1 MSGGTG
7 SNDDVKL
14 ASGSNAGNTT
24 AQPAAPGGSALA
36 SELASALEPMFK
48 TFFMDLADR
57 DEKWRNDQILR
68 DEKAQYN
75 REMDAMK
82 WREELA
88 RRDDDFKEWRKE
100 QAKRDK
106 DWRDEQAKRDDDFK
120 VWREKQEKR
129 DDEFKVWRERQEKRD
144 DEFKGWREKQSE
156 KQEKRDDEFKEWQK
170 KQSEEQTKRDDE
182 FKGWREKQSKILET
196 LQAAS
201 TSGVR
206 GAQAAPSTPV
216 LTTPRLP
223 FMSPSSVPRYLQE
236 APSRANSG
244 ASAYTGTP
252 QTSAQKPDKFDDK
265 WYIDLSEKNDD
276 ICKAVDL
283 SQIFDILGKDWCKA
297 WDIASTTES
306 LSESVDIQQILADY
320 RNACTAINEKLKVRK
335 VSEPT
340 YQAAFGALAMAVQNY
355 VAAKPGVQQGLYW
368 YDTHKTQIKRGDD
381 RYRMPDGSFS
391 TTNLPALEWSDI
403 AVVVEIKNDDM
414 TSTAHHVRG
423 QILQDFI
430 DMTETLPRR
439 FMIGLTLAQHGDICV
454 YVCVPGGVYS
464 AQLGSLHLAGK
475 TKPSTDNANPT
486 VDDQRVVAFLL
497 LLQERLCKDSGHL
510 TGKNMRLPV
519 KFSFGDIPDTLTDG
533 KSSDMLQ
540 STTVCPELSE
550 KDVAKGGIY
559 GRHWHLRGQR
569 TWVYPAQLKRKI
581 ADQPDEI
588 DDVFFKFQWSFDGD
602 GEIDVHRFV
611 LERGVPHVPKL
622 LHTAIIEGKAYGT
635 HSPKFK
641 GEAMVMEYVGKSVK
655 SLFGNDTLCTPSK
668 IIDIFA
674 GYVHTLVAAAG
685 IDNGQYALHR
695 DISIGNLMV
704 TEDGSPYIIDWGCGR
719 VCAEDDG
726 PRSSAKE
733 IIGTAV
739 YMGIRILAG
748 CNARSVIDDLESM
761 FLVLVH
767 YVWLTYG
774 KMDPIYK
781 HLWITPDLG
790 MVKAMRVSWLNAK
803 DTFFFNMGGSEILPK
818 ALHALVE
825 SLYELLFPSTFS
837 IGTLN
842 SKSTDPRRK
851 DFKVSAWLGAFDNAA
866 NIARKECN
874 IPMPNLDMLREH
886 VRTNLNRRISFIDEP
901 SLPPQ
906 ENTNKENRSQNLPDE
921 GFEELLSEGSKGNLP
936 ETPTQNSSKK
946 RLSDLT
952 NYSGNKKH
960 RM

>member
-1 MSGGTG
+1 MISGTTG
-7 SNDDVKL
+7 SNDDIKS
-14 ASGSNAGNTT
+14 ASGSNASNTT
-24 AQPAAPGGSALA
+24 AQLAAPGGSALA
-36 SELASALEPMFK
+36 F
-48 TFFMDLADR
+48 DL
-57 DEKWRNDQILR
+57 
-68 DEKAQYN
+68 
-75 REMDAMK
+75 
-82 WREELA
+82 
-88 RRDDDFKEWRKE
+88 
-100 QAKRDK
+100 
-106 DWRDEQAKRDDDFK
+106 
-120 VWREKQEKR
+120 
-129 DDEFKVWRERQEKRD
+129 
-144 DEFKGWREKQSE
+144 
-156 KQEKRDDEFKEWQK
+156 
-170 KQSEEQTKRDDE
+170 
-182 FKGWREKQSKILET
+182 
-196 LQAAS
+196 
-201 TSGVR
+201 
-206 GAQAAPSTPV
+206 
-216 LTTPRLP
+216 
-223 FMSPSSVPRYLQE
+223 PSSVPRYLQE
-236 APSRANSG
+236 ASSRANSG

-355 VAAKPGVQQGLYW
+355 VAAKPGLQQGLYW

-414 TSTAHHVRG
+414 ASTAHHVRG

-685 IDNGQYALHR
+685 IDINGQYALHR

-704 TEDGSPYIIDWGCGR
+704 TEDGSPYIIDWGSAR
-719 VCAEDDG
+719 VCTEDENS
-726 PRSSAKE
+726 RSPAKE
-733 IIGTAV
+733 IIGTGI

-748 CNARSVIDDLESM
+748 CNLRSVIDDLESM

-767 YVWLTYG
+767 CIWLTYG
-774 KMDPIYK
+774 KMDTNYEY
-781 HLWITPDLG
+781 LWITTTFSLL
-790 MVKAMRVSWLNAK
+790 KTMRVSWLGIQTN
-803 DTFFFNMGGSEILPK
+803 FILYMGVSETLPE

-825 SLYELLFPSTFS
+825 SLYELLFPSTFF
-837 IGTLN
+837 IGALDAN
-842 SKSTDPRRK
+842 SPDPRQK
-851 DFKVSAWLGAFDNAA
+851 YFDVSKWLGAFDNAA

-874 IPMPNLDMLREH
+874 ISMPNLEMLRGH
-886 VRTNLNRRISFIDEP
+886 VRTNSDRRISFIDEP
-901 SLPPQ
+901 SFPPQ
-906 ENTNKENRSQNLPDE
+906 EVTDKENCSQNLSDD
-921 GFEELLSEGSKGNLP
+921 GFEELLSEGSEASFP
-936 ETPTQNSSKK
+936 ETLTQHSSKK
-946 RLSDLT
+946 QLSDLT
-952 NYSGNKKH
+952 NHSGNKKH
-960 RM
+960 RV

>member
-1 MSGGTG
+1 
-7 SNDDVKL
+7 
-14 ASGSNAGNTT
+14 
-24 AQPAAPGGSALA
+24 
-36 SELASALEPMFK
+36 
-48 TFFMDLADR
+48 
-57 DEKWRNDQILR
+57 
-68 DEKAQYN
+68 
-75 REMDAMK
+75 
-82 WREELA
+82 
-88 RRDDDFKEWRKE
+88 
-100 QAKRDK
+100 
-106 DWRDEQAKRDDDFK
+106 
-120 VWREKQEKR
+120 
-129 DDEFKVWRERQEKRD
+129 
-144 DEFKGWREKQSE
+144 
-156 KQEKRDDEFKEWQK
+156 
-170 KQSEEQTKRDDE
+170 
-182 FKGWREKQSKILET
+182 
-196 LQAAS
+196 
-201 TSGVR
+201 
-206 GAQAAPSTPV
+206 
-216 LTTPRLP
+216 
-223 FMSPSSVPRYLQE
+223 
-236 APSRANSG
+236 
-244 ASAYTGTP
+244 
-252 QTSAQKPDKFDDK
+252 
-265 WYIDLSEKNDD
+265 
-276 ICKAVDL
+276 
-283 SQIFDILGKDWCKA
+283 
-297 WDIASTTES
+297 
-306 LSESVDIQQILADY
+306 IQQILVDY

-695 DISIGNLMV
+695 DISIGNLM
-704 TEDGSPYIIDWGCGR
+704 
-719 VCAEDDG
+719 
-726 PRSSAKE
+726 
-733 IIGTAV
+733 
-739 YMGIRILAG
+739 
-748 CNARSVIDDLESM
+748 
-761 FLVLVH
+761 
-767 YVWLTYG
+767 
-774 KMDPIYK
+774 
-781 HLWITPDLG
+781 
-790 MVKAMRVSWLNAK
+790 
-803 DTFFFNMGGSEILPK
+803 
-818 ALHALVE
+818 
-825 SLYELLFPSTFS
+825 
-837 IGTLN
+837 
-842 SKSTDPRRK
+842 
-851 DFKVSAWLGAFDNAA
+851 
-866 NIARKECN
+866 
-874 IPMPNLDMLREH
+874 
-886 VRTNLNRRISFIDEP
+886 
-901 SLPPQ
+901 
-906 ENTNKENRSQNLPDE
+906 
-921 GFEELLSEGSKGNLP
+921 
-936 ETPTQNSSKK
+936 
-946 RLSDLT
+946 
-952 NYSGNKKH
+952 
-960 RM
+960 

>member
-1 MSGGTG
+1 
-7 SNDDVKL
+7 
-14 ASGSNAGNTT
+14 
-24 AQPAAPGGSALA
+24 
-36 SELASALEPMFK
+36 
-48 TFFMDLADR
+48 
-57 DEKWRNDQILR
+57 
-68 DEKAQYN
+68 
-75 REMDAMK
+75 
-82 WREELA
+82 
-88 RRDDDFKEWRKE
+88 
-100 QAKRDK
+100 
-106 DWRDEQAKRDDDFK
+106 
-120 VWREKQEKR
+120 
-129 DDEFKVWRERQEKRD
+129 
-144 DEFKGWREKQSE
+144 
-156 KQEKRDDEFKEWQK
+156 
-170 KQSEEQTKRDDE
+170 
-182 FKGWREKQSKILET
+182 
-196 LQAAS
+196 
-201 TSGVR
+201 
-206 GAQAAPSTPV
+206 
-216 LTTPRLP
+216 
-223 FMSPSSVPRYLQE
+223 
-236 APSRANSG
+236 
-244 ASAYTGTP
+244 
-252 QTSAQKPDKFDDK
+252 
-265 WYIDLSEKNDD
+265 
-276 ICKAVDL
+276 
-283 SQIFDILGKDWCKA
+283 
-297 WDIASTTES
+297 
-306 LSESVDIQQILADY
+306 
-320 RNACTAINEKLKVRK
+320 
-335 VSEPT
+335 
-340 YQAAFGALAMAVQNY
+340 MA
-355 VAAKPGVQQGLYW
+355 
-368 YDTHKTQIKRGDD
+368 
-381 RYRMPDGSFS
+381 
-391 TTNLPALEWSDI
+391 
-403 AVVVEIKNDDM
+403 
-414 TSTAHHVRG
+414 STAHHVRG

-842 SKSTDPRRK
+842 AKSTDPRRK

>member
-1 MSGGTG
+1 MMSSSTG
-7 SNDDVKL
+7 SNDDVKS

-24 AQPAAPGGSALA
+24 PQSAAPGGPALA
-36 SELASALEPMFK
+36 YELASALEPMFK
-48 TFFMDLADR
+48 TFFKDLADR

-88 RRDDDFKEWRKE
+88 RRDDEFKEWRKE

-106 DWRDEQAKRDDDFK
+106 DWRDVQTKRDDDFK
-120 VWREKQEKR
+120 VWREKQSEEQAKRDDEFKEWREKQEKR
-129 DDEFKVWRERQEKRD
+129 DDEFKEWREEQAKRDDEFKEWREKQSEEQAKRDDEFKEWRDKQEKRD
-144 DEFKGWREKQSE
+144 DEFKGWREKQS
-156 KQEKRDDEFKEWQK
+156 K
-170 KQSEEQTKRDDE
+170 T
-182 FKGWREKQSKILET
+182 LET

-216 LTTPRLP
+216 LTTSRLP

-236 APSRANSG
+236 APSRASSG
-244 ASAYTGTP
+244 ASAYT
-252 QTSAQKPDKFDDK
+252 
-265 WYIDLSEKNDD
+265 
-276 ICKAVDL
+276 
-283 SQIFDILGKDWCKA
+283 

-306 LSESVDIQQILADY
+306 LNESVDIQQILADY

-340 YQAAFGALAMAVQNY
+340 YQSAFGALATAVQNY
-355 VAAKPGVQQGLYW
+355 VAAKPGLQQGLYW

-414 TSTAHHVRG
+414 ASTAHHVRG

-475 TKPSTDNANPT
+475 TKPSLGNTNPT

-497 LLQERLCKDSGHL
+497 LLHERLCKDSGHL

-519 KFSFGDIPDTLTDG
+519 RFSFGDIPDTLTDG
-533 KSSDMLQ
+533 KSSMHQ

-581 ADQPDEI
+581 TDQPDKI

-635 HSPKFK
+635 HGLKFK
-641 GEAMVMEYVGKSVK
+641 GEAMIMEYVGKSVK
-655 SLFGNDTLCTPSK
+655 SLFGNNTLCTPSK

-733 IIGTAV
+733 MIGTAV

-761 FLVLVH
+761 FL
-767 YVWLTYG
+767 
-774 KMDPIYK
+774 
-781 HLWITPDLG
+781 
-790 MVKAMRVSWLNAK
+790 
-803 DTFFFNMGGSEILPK
+803 
-818 ALHALVE
+818 
-825 SLYELLFPSTFS
+825 
-837 IGTLN
+837 
-842 SKSTDPRRK
+842 
-851 DFKVSAWLGAFDNAA
+851 
-866 NIARKECN
+866 
-874 IPMPNLDMLREH
+874 
-886 VRTNLNRRISFIDEP
+886 
-901 SLPPQ
+901 
-906 ENTNKENRSQNLPDE
+906 
-921 GFEELLSEGSKGNLP
+921 
-936 ETPTQNSSKK
+936 
-946 RLSDLT
+946 
-952 NYSGNKKH
+952 
-960 RM
+960 

>member
-1 MSGGTG
+1 MMSGGTG

-244 ASAYTGTP
+244 ASAYT
-252 QTSAQKPDKFDDK
+252 
-265 WYIDLSEKNDD
+265 
-276 ICKAVDL
+276 
-283 SQIFDILGKDWCKA
+283 

>member
-1 MSGGTG
+1 
-7 SNDDVKL
+7 
-14 ASGSNAGNTT
+14 
-24 AQPAAPGGSALA
+24 
-36 SELASALEPMFK
+36 
-48 TFFMDLADR
+48 
-57 DEKWRNDQILR
+57 
-68 DEKAQYN
+68 
-75 REMDAMK
+75 
-82 WREELA
+82 
-88 RRDDDFKEWRKE
+88 
-100 QAKRDK
+100 
-106 DWRDEQAKRDDDFK
+106 
-120 VWREKQEKR
+120 
-129 DDEFKVWRERQEKRD
+129 
-144 DEFKGWREKQSE
+144 
-156 KQEKRDDEFKEWQK
+156 
-170 KQSEEQTKRDDE
+170 
-182 FKGWREKQSKILET
+182 
-196 LQAAS
+196 
-201 TSGVR
+201 
-206 GAQAAPSTPV
+206 
-216 LTTPRLP
+216 
-223 FMSPSSVPRYLQE
+223 
-236 APSRANSG
+236 
-244 ASAYTGTP
+244 
-252 QTSAQKPDKFDDK
+252 
-265 WYIDLSEKNDD
+265 
-276 ICKAVDL
+276 
-283 SQIFDILGKDWCKA
+283 
-297 WDIASTTES
+297 
-306 LSESVDIQQILADY
+306 
-320 RNACTAINEKLKVRK
+320 
-335 VSEPT
+335 
-340 YQAAFGALAMAVQNY
+340 MAVQNY

-368 YDTHKTQIKRGDD
+368 YDTHKPQIKRGDD

-439 FMIGLTLAQHGDICV
+439 FMIGLTLAQHGGICV

-581 ADQPDEI
+581 TDQPDEI

-635 HSPKFK
+635 HGPKFK

-704 TEDGSPYIIDWGCGR
+704 TEDGSPYIIDWGSAR
-719 VCAEDDG
+719 VCTEDENS
-726 PRSSAKE
+726 RSQAKE
-733 IIGTAV
+733 IIGTGI
-739 YMGIRILAG
+739 YMGRRILAG
-748 CNARSVIDDLESM
+748 CNLRSVIDDLESM

-767 YVWLTYG
+767 CIWLTYG
-774 KMDPIYK
+774 KMDTNYEY
-781 HLWITPDLG
+781 LWITTTFSLL
-790 MVKAMRVSWLNAK
+790 KTMRVSWLGIQTN
-803 DTFFFNMGGSEILPK
+803 FILYMGVSETLPE

-825 SLYELLFPSTFS
+825 SLYELLFPSTFF
-837 IGTLN
+837 IGALDAN
-842 SKSTDPRRK
+842 SPDPRQK
-851 DFKVSAWLGAFDNAA
+851 YFDVSKWLGAFDNAA

-874 IPMPNLDMLREH
+874 ISMPNLEMLRGH
-886 VRTNLNRRISFIDEP
+886 VRTNSDRRISFIDEP
-901 SLPPQ
+901 SFPPQ
-906 ENTNKENRSQNLPDE
+906 EVTDKENCSQNLSDD
-921 GFEELLSEGSKGNLP
+921 GFEELLSEGSEASFP
-936 ETPTQNSSKK
+936 ETLTQHSSKK
-946 RLSDLT
+946 QLSDLT
-952 NYSGNKKH
+952 NHSGNKKH
-960 RM
+960 RV

>member
-14 ASGSNAGNTT
+14 APGSNAGNTT

-129 DDEFKVWRERQEKRD
+129 DDEFKVWRDEQAKRDNEFKEWRERQEKRDEEFKEWRERQEKRD

-156 KQEKRDDEFKEWQK
+156 KQEKRDDELKEWQK
-170 KQSEEQTKRDDE
+170 KQSEEQAKRDDE

-223 FMSPSSVPRYLQE
+223 FMSV
-236 APSRANSG
+236 
-244 ASAYTGTP
+244 T
-252 QTSAQKPDKFDDK
+252 
-265 WYIDLSEKNDD
+265 
-276 ICKAVDL
+276 
-283 SQIFDILGKDWCKA
+283 

-635 HSPKFK
+635 HGPKFK

-781 HLWITPDLG
+781 YLWITPDLG

-842 SKSTDPRRK
+842 SKTADVNASGKRVRAPPTQLQIGVKYRPKNCTVRTKPGD
-851 DFKVSAWLGAFDNAA
+851 KVSVHYTGTLFSDGTEFDSSLGRGTPLDFVVGQGQVIKGWDQGLLNMCVGEKRKLQIPADLAYGKRGAPPTIPADAA
-866 NIARKECN
+866 LVFETELMAINGQGVDSENCAE
-874 IPMPNLDMLREH
+874 L
-886 VRTNLNRRISFIDEP
+886 V
-901 SLPPQ
+901 LPQ
-906 ENTNKENRSQNLPDE
+906 AEALA
-921 GFEELLSEGSKGNLP
+921 
-936 ETPTQNSSKK
+936 
-946 RLSDLT
+946 
-952 NYSGNKKH
+952 
-960 RM
+960 

>member
-1 MSGGTG
+1 MMSGGTG

-236 APSRANSG
+236 APSP
-244 ASAYTGTP
+244 GTP

-790 MVKAMRVSWLNAK
+790 MVKAMR
-803 DTFFFNMGGSEILPK
+803 

>member
-1 MSGGTG
+1 
-7 SNDDVKL
+7 
-14 ASGSNAGNTT
+14 
-24 AQPAAPGGSALA
+24 
-36 SELASALEPMFK
+36 
-48 TFFMDLADR
+48 
-57 DEKWRNDQILR
+57 
-68 DEKAQYN
+68 
-75 REMDAMK
+75 
-82 WREELA
+82 
-88 RRDDDFKEWRKE
+88 
-100 QAKRDK
+100 
-106 DWRDEQAKRDDDFK
+106 
-120 VWREKQEKR
+120 
-129 DDEFKVWRERQEKRD
+129 
-144 DEFKGWREKQSE
+144 
-156 KQEKRDDEFKEWQK
+156 
-170 KQSEEQTKRDDE
+170 
-182 FKGWREKQSKILET
+182 
-196 LQAAS
+196 
-201 TSGVR
+201 
-206 GAQAAPSTPV
+206 
-216 LTTPRLP
+216 
-223 FMSPSSVPRYLQE
+223 
-236 APSRANSG
+236 
-244 ASAYTGTP
+244 
-252 QTSAQKPDKFDDK
+252 
-265 WYIDLSEKNDD
+265 
-276 ICKAVDL
+276 
-283 SQIFDILGKDWCKA
+283 
-297 WDIASTTES
+297 
-306 LSESVDIQQILADY
+306 
-320 RNACTAINEKLKVRK
+320 
-335 VSEPT
+335 
-340 YQAAFGALAMAVQNY
+340 
-355 VAAKPGVQQGLYW
+355 
-368 YDTHKTQIKRGDD
+368 
-381 RYRMPDGSFS
+381 
-391 TTNLPALEWSDI
+391 
-403 AVVVEIKNDDM
+403 IKNDDM
-414 TSTAHHVRG
+414 ASTAHHVRG

-439 FMIGLTLAQHGDICV
+439 FMIGLTLAQHGEICV

-581 ADQPDEI
+581 TDQPDEI

-635 HSPKFK
+635 HGPKFK

-781 HLWITPDLG
+781 
-790 MVKAMRVSWLNAK
+790 
-803 DTFFFNMGGSEILPK
+803 
-818 ALHALVE
+818 
-825 SLYELLFPSTFS
+825 
-837 IGTLN
+837 
-842 SKSTDPRRK
+842 
-851 DFKVSAWLGAFDNAA
+851 
-866 NIARKECN
+866 KECN

-952 NYSGNKKH
+952 NHSGNKKH
-960 RM
+960 RV